1 MGHTVD
7 QISFFQELYQYCEGS
22 IELRPLPNAGDRI
35 FIDCTNGLSQI
46 SPFCQQHQKSHLYFG
61 IATRDGKGGGVDNL
75 VDIPAVWCDA
85 DFNKTAKEILKSNLK
100 RFPFKPSI
108 IVASGGGVHF
118 YWLLKEPTQDY
129 KTVEDINHR
138 IATQLQGDEH
148 ACDAARILR
157 IPDTTNH
164 KYPAPC
170 KVHKHNQFRYELES
184 FLDVLP
190 ESQIK
195 PQGSLIIKDP
205 DWLPGAMQGVGE
217 GERNSTATK
226 IAGYWINK
234 LQPEDVATI
243 LETWNN
249 QNNPPLSP
257 KDIEKVV
264 KSVTRYK
271 PENPKTDIE
280 NVYDTKRM
288 LKEYRAYIE
297 ALKQNKFVTGIDN
310 IDEKIRGVAGGEVLT
325 IIARA
330 GSFKT
335 ALLQNL
341 LRNYVKETDR
351 GAIFFSL
358 EMPIPSITERYYE
371 MLNEL
376 RGDEVEDLYLS
387 KDSGSLQ
394 ATFEKTFIDELPN
407 FFVVPVKIGMSDIPK
422 YIKLIEENYQV
433 KIGVI
438 GIDYIG
444 LMDAHGANEY
454 EIISNIAKGI
464 KTTAKMI
471 GLPVI
476 LLSQVSRKGG
486 EGETEI
492 TMDHGRGSGAI
503 EESADFILGLWQ
515 VEKDE
520 YEGGGLIV
528 REKEYDLVCKILKNR
543 KGPRGGKWV
552 LDLNP
557 ATFVIGSDSEKY
569 TTKKKTGKW

>member
-1 MGHTVD
+1 VD

>member
-1 MGHTVD
+1 MD

>member
-543 KGPRGGKWV
+543 KGPRGG
-552 LDLNP
+552 
-557 ATFVIGSDSEKY
+557 
-569 TTKKKTGKW
+569 